1 MQFYRRRPVKR
12 QSGRAFWIGTFI
24 CLFSGVLLFEKVATF
39 ADEPAPA
46 FSEEVVAKA
55 DAILKEAQLRRSGKG
70 LQFLGAAD
78 LSREI
83 SGLTRQRRELR
94 LKHSELENA
103 EQTLQK
109 LDQAIVN
116 LNRTD
121 RDLNLN
127 LAQVAGG
134 DVVSNNRIV
143 ALINATRNQV
153 TETKR
158 QIAAQTA
165 LIKSIRGSV
174 NEAEAAYAENVFQS
188 RKSLDQIRGQIEKQ
202 LSDSQVRI
210 AIDVMHRNFEVPSNI
225 TASDVLRSLEFRL
238 TTFEKEVFRDTIEL
252 EVGQSG
258 SLFAMVSVNNQP
270 VRMVVDSGAT
280 LVTIPANTAAELK
293 LVVPAD
299 ASVVNL
305 ALANGERITGRRI
318 QIESLRVGEFEAKDV
333 EAVVLEPIAAN
344 AQPLL
349 GLSYLDRYK
358 FEINPTAK
366 TLGLLS
372 IAPTE

>member
-1 MQFYRRRPVKR
+1 MQFYRRRRLKR
-12 QSGRAFWIGTFI
+12 QSRRAFWIGVF
-24 CLFSGVLLFEKVATF
+24 VLVAAGTSCF
-39 ADEPAPA
+39 GRVAVSAEEAA
-46 FSEEVVAKA
+46 TLYGEEVVAKA
-55 DAILKEAQLRRSGKG
+55 DAILKKAQLRRSGKG

-83 SGLTRQRRELR
+83 SGLTRQRRDLR
-94 LKHSELENA
+94 LKQAELDGA
-103 EQTLQK
+103 RRTLQN
-109 LDQAIVN
+109 LDQAVAN

-134 DVVSNNRIV
+134 DVVANNRIV
-143 ALINATRNQV
+143 ALINATRNQM

-165 LIKSIRGSV
+165 LMKATRGSV
-174 NEAEAAYAENVFQS
+174 KEAEAQYAENVFQAK
-188 RKSLDQIRGQIEKQ
+188 KSLDQIRGTIEKQ
-202 LSDSQVRI
+202 LSDPQVKI
-210 AIDVMHRNFEVPSNI
+210 AINVMHRNFQVPASINE
-225 TASDVLRSLEFRL
+225 SDVLRSLELRL
-238 TTFEKEVFRDTIEL
+238 ATFEKEVFSDTIEL
-252 EVGQSG
+252 EVGRSG

-270 VRMVVDSGAT
+270 IRMVVDSGAT
-280 LVTIPANTAAELK
+280 LVTLPANTAADLK
-293 LVVPAD
+293 LVIPTD
-299 ASVVNL
+299 APVVNL
-305 ALANGERITGRRI
+305 ALANGQRITGRRI
-318 QIESLRVGEFEAKDV
+318 EIESIRVGEFEAKGV
-333 EAVVLEPIAAN
+333 EAVVLEPIAAK

-372 IAPTE
+372 VAPSE